1 MTLSDDD
8 WIQLVAGAYQS
19 LYDLVQL
26 RTHPLA
32 SLLFSETHAS
42 PKERGWQL
50 HKELL
55 HLVEELNPGGGAPPF
70 SREWRRYR
78 LMAMRY
84 VDGADPQHIADHLA
98 ISRRQYYREHQA
110 AVEAAA
116 ALLRNR
122 LPVQPPVTGYEQPD
136 NLLQIEV
143 TRLNQQEHIAYPGE
157 IVAGVLALL
166 DQLSTAAGV
175 TIHNAIPTDRRTA
188 VLISRNVLRQVM
200 LGVLSTLLATS
211 HDTSLS
217 LSCQSQSQHIHMTI
231 AFETP
236 VMASE
241 PEIYDQLEPY
251 NNMLQFGGGMITPI
265 FIDAGMLHGVQLQMP
280 ADTRNTILV
289 IDDNRDML
297 ELYER
302 YLTSTSFQ
310 VYYADKASTALD
322 LARDIKPGVVIL
334 DLMMPETDGWEIMK
348 ALRAE
353 DGLQDTVI
361 AICSVLRHRELA
373 LALGANYFLQKPI
386 SEITLLTAIAELRRA

>member
-1 MTLSDDD
+1 MTLSDEE
-8 WIQLVAGAYQS
+8 WTQLVAEAYQS

-32 SLLFSETHAS
+32 SLLFSKTHAS

-55 HLVEELNPGGGAPPF
+55 RLVDELNPGSGAPPF

-78 LMAMRY
+78 LMLMRY
-84 VDGADPQHIADHLA
+84 IEGADPQQIADHLA

-110 AVEAAA
+110 AIEAAA
-116 ALLRNR
+116 ALLHSR
-122 LPVQPPVTGYEQPD
+122 LPTESSTTEEQPD
-136 NLLQIEV
+136 DLLQLEV
-143 TRLNQQEHIAYPGE
+143 NRLNQQEHTAYPGE
-157 IVAGVLALL
+157 IVDGVLSLL
-166 DQLSTAAGV
+166 HDLSTAAGISINN
-175 TIHNAIPTDRRTA
+175 TIPTDRRMA

-200 LGVLSTLLATS
+200 LGVLGALLVPGSATS
-211 HDTSLS
+211 LT
-217 LSCQSQSQHIHMTI
+217 LSCESQGQRVHITI

-236 VMASE
+236 IAVSKSDIHA
-241 PEIYDQLEPY
+241 QLEPY
-251 NNMLQFGGGMITPI
+251 NHMLQFGGGTMNPI
-265 FIDAGMLHGVQLQMP
+265 FTAAGTLSGIQMQMP

-302 YLTSTSFQ
+302 YLTSTNFQ
-310 VYYADKASTALD
+310 VYYADKASNGLS
-322 LARDIKPGVVIL
+322 LARDIKPGIVIL

-353 DGLQDTVI
+353 EGLQDTAI
-361 AICSVLRHRELA
+361 AICSVLQQRELA
-373 LALGANYFLQKPI
+373 LALGADYFLQKPI
-386 SEITLLTAIAELRRA
+386 SETTLLAAVAELCRV